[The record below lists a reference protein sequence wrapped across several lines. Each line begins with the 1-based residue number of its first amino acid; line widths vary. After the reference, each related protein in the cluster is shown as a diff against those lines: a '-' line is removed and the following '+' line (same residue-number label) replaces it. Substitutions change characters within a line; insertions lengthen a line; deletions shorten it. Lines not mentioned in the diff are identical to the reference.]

1 MTTSIRVGVAL
12 FSKSA
17 SAPDPYFSWAIATT
31 EGAWAEGEVVVYDIA
46 LGAKS
51 RRWEPRAR
59 RGVYLREEEAFCG
72 VLEFATTDIPGEDL
86 DEFIRDH
93 PSDDDGWRVCGPA
106 GWATA
111 MWTLKIM
118 CSLEDAAIWE
128 IPMEYG
134 VDGLFDVIIGKAF
147 EMLEIVDEF
156 PVLSL
161 VRPVSSVDFIQSL
174 NLCLVKPSERDSVV
188 RAIRNAGDVSNIQPV
203 IFFPS

>member
-1 MTTSIRVGVAL
+1 MAVQAASTHGGRRRRCVQLCCCVQPPATCQRCCRQSFRNSTSIRVGVAL

-147 EMLEIVDEF
+147 E
-156 PVLSL
+156 
-161 VRPVSSVDFIQSL
+161 
-174 NLCLVKPSERDSVV
+174 
-188 RAIRNAGDVSNIQPV
+188 
-203 IFFPS
+203 